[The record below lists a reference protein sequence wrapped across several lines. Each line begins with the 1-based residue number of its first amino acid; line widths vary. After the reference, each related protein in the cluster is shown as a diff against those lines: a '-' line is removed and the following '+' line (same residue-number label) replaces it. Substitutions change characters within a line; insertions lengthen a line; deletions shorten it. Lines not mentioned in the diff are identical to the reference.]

1 MEESAVPLAAG
12 CSLLLRSIM
21 RSLVVLALALCCN
34 GQIAVPYIAAPYPL
48 AIKYQGVDAFGQTTF
63 GHQALDQTRHEVRLA
78 DGRVIG
84 QYSFIDSNGEPAVT
98 YFEAGPNGYRVLGS
112 NVLPEGPAADYVPEY
127 SEDVARAREE
137 FLAIFEE
144 ARKGNLI
151 PPAPVEVPAAPAP
164 TLAAEKPAEEAPAP
178 PAPEAA
184 PAEGEK
190 AAEEFTAKEG
200 AEEPVAEPAAA
211 EGEVAAEK
219 PVESAR
225 RRRDVARF
233 PLPYL
238 HAVPTET
245 KATIETKQ
253 FEPVDAA
260 TPADTKK
267 IALTTKEHT
276 FTVPGFKYVQP
287 TVEVKPVQYNLLA
300 PQVAAAPYAH
310 PFYPGFGYPLISVA
324 APPAEEK
331 KE

>member
-1 MEESAVPLAAG
+1 MKT
-12 CSLLLRSIM
+12 
-21 RSLVVLALALCCN
+21 LVVLALALCCS
-34 GQIAVPYIAAPYPL
+34 GQIAVPYIAAPYPV

-63 GHQALDQTRHEVRLA
+63 GHQAFDQTRHEVRLA
-78 DGRVIG
+78 DGRVVG

-98 YFEAGPNGYRVLGS
+98 YFEAGRNGYRVLGS
-112 NVLPEGPAADYVPEY
+112 NVLPEGPAADFVPEY
-127 SEDVARAREE
+127 SEDVAKAREE

-144 ARKGNLI
+144 ARKGNI
-151 PPAPVEVPAAPAP
+151 ISPAAPAAP
-164 TLAAEKPAEEAPAP
+164 TLAAPEKPVEEAAPAAP
-178 PAPEAA
+178 AAPEAA

-190 AAEEFTAKEG
+190 AAEEYAAEKG
-200 AEEPVAEPAAA
+200 AEEPVAEPAA
-211 EGEVAAEK
+211 
-219 PVESAR
+219 VETAR
-225 RRRDVARF
+225 RRRDVARV

-245 KATIETKQ
+245 KTTVETKQ

-287 TVEVKPVQYNLLA
+287 TVEVKPAQYSLLT
-300 PQVAAAPYAH
+300 PQVIGAPKPAQYSLLTPQVVGAPFSH
-310 PFYPGFGYPLISVA
+310 GFYPGFGYPLISVA
-324 APPAEEK
+324 APAAAAPAEEK

>member
-1 MEESAVPLAAG
+1 LF
-12 CSLLLRSIM
+12 LLSRSNM
-21 RSLVVLALALCCN
+21 RTLVVLTLALCCS
-34 GQIAVPYIAAPYPL
+34 GQIAVPYIAAPYPW
-48 AIKYQGVDAFGQTTF
+48 AIKYQGVDGFGQTTY
-63 GHQALDQTRHEVRLA
+63 GHQALDQTRHETRLA

-84 QYSFIDSNGEPAVT
+84 QYSFIDPNGEPAVT

-112 NVLPEGPAADYVPEY
+112 NVLPEGPSADYVPEY

-144 ARKGNLI
+144 ARKGNI
-151 PPAPVEVPAAPAP
+151 ISPAVPAPAEVAAAPAP
-164 TLAAEKPAEEAPAP
+164 TLAAEKPADEEAAAPA
-178 PAPEAA
+178 APEVVA
-184 PAEGEK
+184 AEGEK
-190 AAEEFTAKEG
+190 AAEEYT
-200 AEEPVAEPAAA
+200 AAA
-211 EGEVAAEK
+211 EGEAAAVAEEA
-219 PVESAR
+219 VETAR
-225 RRRDVARF
+225 RRRDVARV

-245 KATIETKQ
+245 KTTIETKQ

-287 TVEVKPVQYNLLA
+287 TVEVKPVQYSLLA

-310 PFYPGFGYPLISVA
+310 GFYPGFGYPLLPVA
-324 APPAEEK
+324 APAAAAPAEE
-331 KE
+331 